1 MLESYRILNH
11 KLFTFIEVPIWK
23 KFIDYIDKIKVAELD
38 GSCCSEYAEFVEDIY
53 QSLKL
58 MDQGDLMENHI
69 SKEQIPKILKKI
81 EEKVIEL
88 KNNVNS
94 GSRIR
99 IYGGSPRTTAKLINR
114 Y

>member
-1 MLESYRILNH
+1 MLSIEDYGVKHKILPKKFSFILESYRILNH

-58 MDQGDLMENHI
+58 MD
-69 SKEQIPKILKKI
+69 
-81 EEKVIEL
+81 
-88 KNNVNS
+88 
-94 GSRIR
+94 
-99 IYGGSPRTTAKLINR
+99 
-114 Y
+114 

>member
-1 MLESYRILNH
+1 MLESYRALNH
-11 KLFTFIEVPIWK
+11 KLFTFIEVPIWQ

-38 GSCCSEYAEFVEDIY
+38 GSCCSEYAEFVEDVY

-69 SKEQIPKILKKI
+69 AKEQIPKILERLQK
-81 EEKVIEL
+81 KVIEL

-99 IYGGSPRTTAKLINR
+99 IYGGSPRYSTRLINR